1 MVTKTP
7 GIASIYLPTYKT
19 KTVAGSTVPT
29 PIPACSPP
37 TYPLRC
43 SGRWPSATRARS
55 ERGPAGPRTS
65 ELAPLTG
72 DLPARSHQAE
82 GTKKREIASGDKAGG
97 KSSTGQRLPGA
108 DAQDGFRCE
117 TNPILRTDGTYL
129 THPGVRIL
137 QIDEAPRDRKSTR
150 LNSSHRTI
158 SYAVFCLKK
167 K

>member
-43 SGRWPSATRARS
+43 SGRWPSATRTRS

-72 DLPARSHQAE
+72 DLPAQSHQAE

-137 QIDEAPRDRKSTR
+137 QIDEAPSEWPTDYEIHAATSGHTD
-150 LNSSHRTI
+150 S
-158 SYAVFCLKK
+158 VV
-167 K
+167 